1 MRLIGLA
8 VVLALMLVSLTA
20 EAQQA
25 GKIPRIGYLVLAPL
39 VDPPSAERAAFV
51 DGLRGLGYIAGRN
64 LIIEYRSAAWS
75 RELLPPLA
83 AELVDLRVDLIL
95 AAGPQAT
102 QAAREATQKIPI
114 VMIPGSPME
123 SGLVASLARP
133 GGNVTG
139 FSTNM
144 PELGGKRLELLH
156 EAVPHAS
163 RVSVI
168 WNPGNPAATSE
179 WKATQ
184 AAARTLGMKLES
196 VEVRGAEEFRAVLSK
211 MSQHRPPAVVMID
224 DTLTTTYREIFAE
237 FALKNRLPAIMAS
250 RAFAESGGL
259 MSYGTTTSDLFRRAA
274 GQVDRILKGANPADL
289 PVEQP
294 TKFELVIN
302 LKTAKA
308 LGLTIPQSILL
319 RADQIIE

>member
-1 MRLIGLA
+1 MRRIGLA

-25 GKIPRIGYLVLAPL
+25 SKIPRIGYLVLAPL

-64 LIIEYRSAAWS
+64 IIIEYRSAAWN
-75 RELLPPLA
+75 RELLSRLA
-83 AELVDLRVDLIL
+83 AELVELRVDLIL

-114 VMIPGSPME
+114 VMIAGGPME

-139 FSTNM
+139 FSANM

-156 EAVPHAS
+156 EAVPRVS

-179 WKATQ
+179 WKAAQ
-184 AAARTLGMKLES
+184 AAARTLRMQIES
-196 VEVRGAEEFRAVLSK
+196 VEVRGAEEFRTVLSK

-274 GQVDRILKGANPADL
+274 GQVDRILKGAKPADL

-308 LGLTIPQSILL
+308 FGLIIPQSILV
-319 RADQIIE
+319 RADQVIQ

>member
-1 MRLIGLA
+1 MRLIRLA
-8 VVLALMLVSLTA
+8 VVPALMLVSLTA

-25 GKIPRIGYLVLAPL
+25 SKIPRIGYLVLAPL

-64 LIIEYRSAAWS
+64 IIIEYRSAAWS
-75 RELLPPLA
+75 RELLSRLA
-83 AELVDLRVDLIL
+83 AELVELGVDLIL

-102 QAAREATQKIPI
+102 QAAREATQTIPI
-114 VMIPGSPME
+114 VMIAGGPVE

-133 GGNVTG
+133 GGNITG
-139 FSTNM
+139 FSANM

-156 EAVPHAS
+156 EAVARVS
-163 RVSVI
+163 RVAVI
-168 WNPGNPAATSE
+168 WNPGNPTAASE

-196 VEVRGAEEFRAVLSK
+196 VEVRGADEFSAVLSK

-237 FALKNRLPAIMAS
+237 FALKTRLPAIMAS

-274 GQVDRILKGANPADL
+274 GQVDRILKGAKPADL

-308 LGLTIPQSILL
+308 LGLTIPQSILV
-319 RADQIIE
+319 RADEIIK

>member
-1 MRLIGLA
+1 MRLIGL
-8 VVLALMLVSLTA
+8 VLALGLTLA
-20 EAQQA
+20 PLKGEAQQPN
-25 GKIPRIGYLVLAPL
+25 KLPQIGYLVLAPL
-39 VDPPSAERAAFV
+39 VDPPSAERAAFL
-51 DGLRGLGYIAGRN
+51 DGLRRLGYIAGRN
-64 LIIEYRSAAWS
+64 IIIEYRSAAWS
-75 RELLPPLA
+75 RELLSSLA
-83 AELVDLRVDLIL
+83 AELVELRVDLIL

-114 VMIPGSPME
+114 VMIAGGPME

-156 EAVPHAS
+156 EVVPRVS

-184 AAARTLGMKLES
+184 TAARTLGMKLES

-237 FALKNRLPAIMAS
+237 FALKTRLPAIMAS

-259 MSYGTTTSDLFRRAA
+259 LSYGTTTSDLFRRAA
-274 GQVDRILKGANPADL
+274 GQVDRILKGAKPADL

-308 LGLTIPQSILL
+308 LSLTIPQSILV
-319 RADQIIE
+319 RADEVIQ

>member
-114 VMIPGSPME
+114 VMIAGSPME

-156 EAVPHAS
+156 EAVPRAS

-294 TKFELVIN
+294 TKFESVIN